1 MSYIIET
8 RSITEFVTDSKIKL
22 PRFQRKSTWTAKQN
36 FELAISI
43 FKEYPVG
50 VVIINDEGH
59 TSWLLDGR
67 QRRSALKDLR
77 ANPDLVYDWA
87 RKYIKFKS
95 NEPADEVD
103 KMFWEKI
110 DAYLQ
115 QEENDDD
122 SKVDEEDIDN
132 DNEAY
137 ENFTNE
143 VKEDQEDIN
152 VGRQRKGLRTL
163 LDIIQMVHQKNN
175 NGGKWERIFSDL
187 NKYLQHPS
195 YAPKRENYKIK
206 PVDLRQF
213 LLDYKNKVKTP
224 TKENFIQH
232 MEDFAE
238 IKEGKE
244 KDFTKQV
251 EQKWDEIAHIVD
263 VIARSEETL
272 TEARIGVILLKN
284 VTPLDAQNIFS
295 RINSGGTQ
303 LKAEELLSAKPFWNE
318 IVEVRDAKMLDLVED
333 LYSRL
338 GVNPEDVVRWDYG
351 ATLISR
357 IKDQHLMFEDYREN
371 KESDEI
377 DMTQITLGFKLIS
390 SYFNQGM
397 SAVVVNELERN
408 KKIIWGKS
416 IDELVDDVNVIS
428 EILLR
433 TPFFKFLRSW
443 KKSFYKLLGS
453 APTLEFI
460 TILLYDWQEKGCP
473 RVSSAEYNAFV
484 RDAKALFDR
493 IIFEY
498 CIGAWKGSG
507 DSKMAKHIK
516 NWQERIMPMDD
527 NSWED
532 FIKSACDGSYKG
544 QALDIK
550 HLTPIL
556 CYQYALLKKMPEE
569 TLEETSEVDHI
580 IPQAKLENNKL
591 IPASYKDALFNLQ
604 LLPKKDNIN
613 KKDKTLKELN
623 DAFLCMAISKYTGIK
638 EEDFEKYSDVSNIEV
653 LKQERLE
660 YLLKVFGEIRKT
672 ELAN

>member
-1 MSYIIET
+1 MSYNIET

-43 FKEYPVG
+43 FQEYPVG

-95 NEPADEVD
+95 NQDVQEV
-103 KMFWEKI
+103 KEMFWEKI

-122 SKVDEEDIDN
+122 EPAEDFSDVASEPDLFVEEKD
-132 DNEAY
+132 
-137 ENFTNE
+137 
-143 VKEDQEDIN
+143 EDIN
-152 VGRQRKGLRTL
+152 KWRQRDGLKTL
-163 LDIIQMVHQKNN
+163 LEIILMVHQKTS
-175 NGGKWERIFSDL
+175 NGGKWERIFTEL
-187 NKYLQHPS
+187 NKYLERPQ
-195 YAPKRENYKIK
+195 YAPKRENFKII
-206 PVDLRQF
+206 PEDLRQF
-213 LLDYKNKVKTP
+213 LLDYKNKVVNP
-224 TKENFIQH
+224 TKDNFIQH
-232 MEDFAE
+232 MDDFAA
-238 IKEGKE
+238 IKPGKE
-244 KDFTKQV
+244 KDFRNQV
-251 EQKWDEIAHIVD
+251 EQKWEDVEHIIQ
-263 VIARSEETL
+263 VISKSEQIITD
-272 TEARIGVILLKN
+272 ARIGVILLKN

-318 IVEVRDAKMLDLVED
+318 KVIVGDSKMLDLVND

-338 GVNPEDVVRWDYG
+338 GVEVPKDGNVVRWDYG

-357 IKDQHLMFEDYREN
+357 IKDQHLIFEDYRETR
-371 KESDEI
+371 SSQEI

-390 SYFNQGM
+390 SYFNKGM
-397 SAVVVNELERN
+397 SAIVVNELERN
-408 KKIIWGKS
+408 KQINWGSS
-416 IDELVDDVNVIS
+416 IDELVDDVNIIS
-428 EILLR
+428 EILLK
-433 TPFFKFLRSW
+433 TEFFKYLRSW
-443 KKSFYKLLGS
+443 KKSLFKLLGA
-453 APTLEFI
+453 APTLEYV
-460 TILLYDWQEKGCP
+460 TILLYDWKAKGSP

-507 DSKMAKHIK
+507 DSKMANHIK
-516 NWQERIMPMDD
+516 NWQERIQPMYDD
-527 NSWED
+527 SW
-532 FIKSACDGSYKG
+532 INLITSACDGAYNG

-556 CYQYALLKKMPEE
+556 CYQYALLKKMPEN

-580 IPQAKLENNKL
+580 IPQAKLENNKM
-591 IPASYKDALFNLQ
+591 ISSAYKDALFNLE
-604 LLPKKDNIN
+604 LLPKPDNN
-613 KKDKTLKELN
+613 QKKDKTLNELT
-623 DAFLCMAISKYTGIK
+623 DSFLRQAISKYTGIQ
-638 EEDFEKYSDVSNIEV
+638 ECDFGKYSDVSQIEE
-653 LKQERLE
+653 LKKERLS
-660 YLLKVFGEIRKT
+660 YLLEAFGDKRKT
-672 ELAN
+672 ELSN